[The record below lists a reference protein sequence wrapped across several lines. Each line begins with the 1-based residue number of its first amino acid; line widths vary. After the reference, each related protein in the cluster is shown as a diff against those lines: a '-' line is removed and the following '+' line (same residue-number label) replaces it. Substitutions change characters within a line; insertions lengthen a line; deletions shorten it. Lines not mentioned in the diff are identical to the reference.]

1 MVKIRLTRR
10 GKKKQPFYKIV
21 ITDARNP
28 RDGKFIE
35 EVGWYDP
42 RGKEIAL
49 NLQRVKLWLSRGAQP
64 TERVAK
70 LIKLKEV
77 QNERPNRND
86 S

>member
-21 ITDARNP
+21 ITDAKNP

-42 RGKEIAL
+42 RSKGLSL
-49 NLQRVKLWLSRGAQP
+49 NLDKIKLWLSRGAQP
-64 TERVAK
+64 TERVGK

-77 QNERPNRND
+77 QNEGTNRND